1 MLSHLQRALGP
12 PLERLANAEVP
23 DAVRSRVPAGV
34 AGRLPGP
41 LRRRLSPPAIAD
53 GPVGR
58 LPSLGQDADEGHR
71 SYVASLDAS
80 GVRWLNTKPFSAPP
94 NYELARCLHS
104 FAHIVEYLSLPDSA
118 QVLDVGCGPGWIS
131 EWLARCGYHVTGVD
145 VSEDM
150 VEIARQRVARVPQVD
165 DAQPT
170 PQAEFVAT
178 ASDRLPYEDRFD
190 AAVLYDA
197 MHHFTDERATLAA
210 IYRALIP
217 GGRIYIHEGV
227 RPPAGSQ
234 GERELIEEMERY
246 GTLESPFDP
255 AYLVQVLEEGG
266 FVDIERFVEADRLI
280 DLGSVKGELADLRRR
295 TAAPE
300 TNTIIARRPIPA
312 HDATGRLVASFSL
325 LDARREGDVVVI
337 ELDITNEGSAFWT
350 AAGRFPFPVGS
361 VTVAPYVVD
370 GGGGRRE
377 LDRTALPSSVPS
389 GEVASVGMT
398 LASDQLEGADEVFV
412 DLVAEGV
419 CWFEERGST
428 PIRVEIPIRR

>member
-12 PLERLANAEVP
+12 PLERLATAEIP
-23 DAVRSRVPAGV
+23 ESVRKRVPPWVTAK
-34 AGRLPGP
+34 APRA
-41 LRRRLSPPAIAD
+41 LRKRLSAPPRT
-53 GPVGR
+53 PQRPGR

-104 FAHIVEYLSLPDSA
+104 FAHIVEYLSLPESA

-150 VEIARQRVARVPQVD
+150 VAIARQRLDRVPAVD
-165 DAQPT
+165 DAQPM
-170 PQAEFVAT
+170 PQAEFEAL
-178 ASDRLPYEDRFD
+178 ASDALPYENRFD

-197 MHHFTDERATLAA
+197 MHHFTDERASLDA
-210 IYRALIP
+210 IHRALIP

-234 GERELIEEMERY
+234 GERELIEEMERF

-255 AYLVQVLEEGG
+255 AYLVQVLQESG
-266 FVDIERFVEADRLI
+266 FVDIERYVEADLLL
-280 DLGSVKGELADLRRR
+280 DLGAVRGELSGLRRR
-295 TAAPE
+295 AEAPE
-300 TNTIIARRPIPA
+300 TNTIIARKPIPT
-312 HDATGRLVASFSL
+312 DAAAGRLSADIAVREVRAGD
-325 LDARREGDVVVI
+325 DAVSVDLSIANAGA
-337 ELDITNEGSAFWT
+337 AFWT
-350 AAGRFPFPVGS
+350 AAGRYPFPVGS
-361 VTVAPYVVD
+361 VTIAPFLPAQGD
-370 GGGGRRE
+370 ERIE
-377 LDRTALPSSVPS
+377 LDRVALPRSVPA
-389 GEVASVGMT
+389 GESVEATMT
-398 LASDQLEGADEVFV
+398 FTREQLRGATELGV

-428 PIRVEIPIRR
+428 PALVEIPIRP